1 VVDPKTQEVSLHA
14 VTIRQGGSD
23 SIVISDGLAAGE
35 RVVTAGVHALRPGQK
50 VRLDGAAS

>member
-1 VVDPKTQEVSLHA
+1 VSLHA